1 MGDGVIRKVVVFSV
15 WCMSISICIIFL
27 QIKHMTPEKTFGL
40 IEQKDFSNR
49 RDEQK
54 INFSKADKFI

>member
-1 MGDGVIRKVVVFSV
+1 
-15 WCMSISICIIFL
+15 
-27 QIKHMTPEKTFGL
+27 MTPEKTFALHPEYFVCFVIGSLLLLGL